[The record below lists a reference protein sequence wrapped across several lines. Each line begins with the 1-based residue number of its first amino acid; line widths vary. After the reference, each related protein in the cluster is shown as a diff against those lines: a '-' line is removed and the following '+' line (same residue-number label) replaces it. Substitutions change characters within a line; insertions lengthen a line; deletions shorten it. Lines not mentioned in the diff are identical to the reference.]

1 MVCDICWAG
10 YIFVC
15 IPAWFIFSPFIPRRA
30 SVLKN
35 YTCVSL
41 LRELNYIIPLSL
53 LQNVQYNHP
62 NRFHN
67 AIAQY
72 VHAYWKYWGLLI
84 REIRGILFLFL
95 HSNSQ
100 KILANFVFLNHSLSF
115 YMVPS
120 GELQSRNETY
130 GGS

>member
-1 MVCDICWAG
+1 MWYLLSRLHLRMHTCLIHLFSI
-10 YIFVC
+10 YSKTC
-15 IPAWFIFSPFIPRRA
+15 IRSKKLHHLRIPIERTK
-30 SVLKN
+30 L
-35 YTCVSL
+35 YH
-41 LRELNYIIPLSL
+41 IIIIL

-72 VHAYWKYWGLLI
+72 VHVYWKYWGLLI

-100 KILANFVFLNHSLSF
+100 KNLANFVFLNHSLSI